1 MPQQR
6 PTLALDLDE
15 DTDYPVRV
23 ISHHRGT
30 HTVFEGVT
38 RFRIS
43 DMPRYR
49 GDRGP
54 RKLLATH
61 AAPGMEWVAP
71 DDYAPG
77 GAVIDNG
84 LYVCYLLDR
93 YEPVDPE
100 QDRARLEMAL
110 DVFCVQNNLSGVTFS

>member
-1 MPQQR
+1 VPQQS
-6 PTLALDLDE
+6 LDLDLDE
-15 DTDYPVRV
+15 QSDYRVRV

-38 RFRIS
+38 QFRIT

-54 RKLLATH
+54 RKMLATL
-61 AAPGMEWVAP
+61 AAPGLEWIAP
-71 DDYAPG
+71 DDYQSG

-93 YEPVDPE
+93 WETISDE
-100 QDRARLEMAL
+100 QARASLEMAL
-110 DVFCVQNNLSGVTFS
+110 DVFCVQNNLTGVTFS